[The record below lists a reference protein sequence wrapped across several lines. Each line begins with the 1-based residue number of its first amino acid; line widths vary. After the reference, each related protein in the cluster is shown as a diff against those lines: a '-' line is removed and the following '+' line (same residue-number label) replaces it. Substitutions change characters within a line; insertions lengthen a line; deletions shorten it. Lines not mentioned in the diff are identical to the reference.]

1 MKSTERKMK
10 MYNTDRNSNLQMYHY
25 QVSKDWDAVTPSKSA
40 ILETTM
46 DAILESYSE
55 FMQDL
60 QSELQEAY

>member
-1 MKSTERKMK
+1 

-46 DAILESYSE
+46 DAILESYNE
-55 FMQDL
+55 FMSDL
-60 QSELQEAY
+60 MTEQLEAY